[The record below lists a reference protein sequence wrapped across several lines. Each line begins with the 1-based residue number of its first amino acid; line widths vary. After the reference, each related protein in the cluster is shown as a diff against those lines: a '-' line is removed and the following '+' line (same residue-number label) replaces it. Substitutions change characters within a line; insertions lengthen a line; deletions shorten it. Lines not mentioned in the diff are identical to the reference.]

1 MEICAPFTDCIR
13 EINNTQINKAKDQ
26 DVVMPMY
33 NLIEYCE
40 LCNYVNILIWTAC
53 WYSISESFRSKRKQ
67 LEKLLLLVIQGMLK

>member
-13 EINNTQINKAKDQ
+13 EINKTQINKAKDQ

-67 LEKLLLLVIQGMLK
+67 QEKLLLLVMQGMLK